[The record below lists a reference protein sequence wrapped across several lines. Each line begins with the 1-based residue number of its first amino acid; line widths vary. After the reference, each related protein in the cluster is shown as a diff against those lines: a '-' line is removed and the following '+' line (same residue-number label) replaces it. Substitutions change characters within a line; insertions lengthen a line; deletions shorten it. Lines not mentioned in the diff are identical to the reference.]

1 MQFTRAEEYGILGVI
16 YLSEQPENRV
26 IALSEI
32 AEAKEV
38 PEKFLAKIFQNLT
51 KSGIVRS
58 HRGVKGGFS
67 LSRDADTITVKNVV
81 EAIQGPYHLVKCL
94 HDKNCCEKY
103 DYCPIRTVLQEAE
116 EELLEVF
123 DSYTIRDLREPRKKR
138 KAVHSAR
145 AR

>member
-16 YLSEQPENRV
+16 YLSEQSDDRV

-32 AEAKEV
+32 ADAKEV

-51 KSGIVRS
+51 KAGIVRS

-67 LSRDADTITVKNVV
+67 LSKDPHTTTVKDVV

-103 DYCPIRTVLQEAE
+103 DYCPIRSVLQEAE

-123 DSYTIRDLREPRKKR
+123 DSYTICDLQKPKKR
-138 KAVHSAR
+138 ERKSSR
-145 AR
+145 SG